1 MSSVWLVGVIL
12 LLSLFLANLVTG
24 LVQVLGVSEPSVV
37 IFLTFGEAFTVLIRG
52 SEGLVEV
59 PGGLFEGS

>member
-37 IFLTFGEAFTVLIRG
+37 TFVTFGEVFRWLVRG

-59 PGGLFEGS
+59 PGGLLEGS